1 MKAKKVPVELSEEP
15 AKVTEKKGTVA
26 GAVALIIGTSI
37 GSGMLALP
45 QKASPAVKIFLTLS
59 LSPPHIQ
66 AFKAV
71 VINRH
76 L

>member
-45 QKASPAVKIFLTLS
+45 QKASPAVNIFLTLS